1 LSPAH
6 LELINTYR
14 AFTIHILTLS
24 SYDYT
29 MGLLANF
36 KAKRA
41 AKRAKAAYELELYQ
55 WQREN
60 EVLTQ
65 ALAIFTNAATG
76 DEPDDQSLAQ
86 KKGELVL
93 WTGQGIYHVAGRTAA
108 TYSGGS
114 QGFSIPLVAGIRY
127 RVGSFKGR
135 MIPGEEMQI
144 DKDQGMVKLTN
155 QRLIFAGPI
164 STTEWAFSKLLS
176 SFSNPEQ
183 TDFIFG
189 VSNRQ
194 KSSGIRFSPED
205 GYAFAHLFALALYS
219 YEKGVPATIKAIRA
233 ELAENSESKPK
244 LLLPPVSNA

>member
-1 LSPAH
+1 
-6 LELINTYR
+6 
-14 AFTIHILTLS
+14 
-24 SYDYT
+24 
-29 MGLLANF
+29 MGFFADF

-41 AKRAKAAYELELYQ
+41 AKRAQADYELELFE
-55 WQREN
+55 WDREN
-60 EVLTQ
+60 QVLAQ
-65 ALAIFTNAATG
+65 ALEIFTGASSG
-76 DEPDDQSLAQ
+76 SEPDDHSLTQ

-93 WTGQGIYHVAGRTAA
+93 WTGNAVYQVAGRTPS
-108 TYSGGS
+108 TFSGGS
-114 QGFSIPLVAGIRY
+114 QGVSIPIVAGIRY

-135 MIPGEEMQI
+135 MIPGVEMQM

-164 STTEWAFSKLLS
+164 ATTEWAFSKLLS

-194 KSSGIRFSPED
+194 KSSGLRFLPED

-219 YEKGVPATIKAIRA
+219 YENGIPATIDAIKN
-233 ELAENSESKPK
+233 ELKEGAADKPK
-244 LLLPPVSNA
+244 LVLPPSPKELKG